1 MQDYIFQADRMFFKH
16 EVSQALPMDTYSE
29 HAHNGYE
36 LIYFLGGDATHVIE
50 DRKYKL
56 KRGDLI
62 LIRPMHYHF
71 IQIDSVSDYERYDI
85 LFDVDLH
92 GIESLGR
99 VPSDVEVINLEG
111 NAIAQDIFRKCD
123 VYRKQCDDQTF
134 EKILS
139 HLLSELFYCVSL
151 FPSAPVEE
159 QEAFSPILSKALRY
173 INENLCTLGGIDEI
187 ASHLFVSESYLFRL
201 FRDELHRSPKRYIMD
216 KRLLLAERL
225 LNDGEKPT
233 VVAERCGFVD
243 YTVFYRNFKSFFGR
257 IPSDDRPPKKG
268 SALQ

>member
-1 MQDYIFQADRMFFKH
+1 MQEYIFQSDRMFFKH
-16 EVSQALPMDTYSE
+16 EISRTLPVDTYSE

-56 KRGDLI
+56 NKGDLI

-71 IQIDSVSDYERYDI
+71 IQIDSVSDYERYNI
-85 LFDVDLH
+85 LFDADLH
-92 GIESLGR
+92 GVESFAR
-99 VPSDVEVINLEG
+99 IPADVEVTNLEG
-111 NAIAQDIFRKCD
+111 NAIAQEIFRKCD
-123 VYRKQCDDQTF
+123 VYRKQCDDATF

-159 QEAFSPILSKALRY
+159 REAFSPILSKALRY
-173 INENLCTLGGIDEI
+173 INENFCTLGGIDEI
-187 ASHLFVSESYLFRL
+187 ANHLLVSESYLFRL

-225 LNDGEKPT
+225 LADGEKPT
-233 VVAERCGFVD
+233 VVAERCGFSD

-257 IPSDDRPPKKG
+257 APSGGTAANR
-268 SALQ
+268 